1 MGENG
6 REMGRQGT
14 VCAADPVTFP
24 FPTSIYTLFPI
35 NKPQITMAR
44 TKQSA
49 RLSTGGKAPRK
60 QLLTLAAR
68 KAARF
73 GNVRRKKRRLRPGT
87 KALREIRHEQKST
100 KLCIPKLPF
109 QRVVREVVQELFPGE
124 NIRFQ
129 SSALLALQT
138 AAEAY
143 LIEKLEDSNLCAI
156 HAKRVTVM
164 TKDIQLARRIAREE
178 G

>member
-1 MGENG
+1 M
-6 REMGRQGT
+6 
-14 VCAADPVTFP
+14 V
-24 FPTSIYTLFPI
+24 
-35 NKPQITMAR
+35 R

-68 KAARF
+68 KAARVE
-73 GNVRRKKRRLRPGT
+73 NKTRKKRRLRPGT

-109 QRVVREVVQELFPGE
+109 QRVVLEVVQELYPGE